1 MHLRKAAL
9 IEAERAAGAL
19 PGDVHDPVHNVRM
32 GIRYLAQMVEKFGDV
47 DLGLMAYNAGP
58 GRLLSY
64 RAAEE
69 VPESVQSYVR
79 KVRREE
85 RKLQGEQS
93 KARRSERT
101 VPAPCV
107 SSHRPPRPGP
117 GIALDTSTAAR
128 TPAMRGPLEWP
139 EAPGLVAVRRRAWSP
154 ARPR

>member
-1 MHLRKAAL
+1 
-9 IEAERAAGAL
+9 
-19 PGDVHDPVHNVRM
+19 M

-69 VPESVQSYVR
+69 VPDSVQSYVR

-93 KARRSERT
+93 RARRIERT
-101 VPAPCV
+101 VPALCV
-107 SSHRPPRPGP
+107 SAHRPPRPG
-117 GIALDTSTAAR
+117 IALEMAVAAR
-128 TPAMRGPLEWP
+128 MPAMRGPLEWP
-139 EAPGLVAVRRRAWSP
+139 TSPGLFAARPRARSP